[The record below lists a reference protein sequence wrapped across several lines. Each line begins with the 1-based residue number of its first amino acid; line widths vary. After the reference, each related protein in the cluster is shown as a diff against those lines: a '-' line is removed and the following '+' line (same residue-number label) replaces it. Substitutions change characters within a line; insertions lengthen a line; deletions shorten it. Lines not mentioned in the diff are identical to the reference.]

1 MNECHWGKKFEKQIL
16 EDLIFAKVANQL
28 SECEIYYKGLLQ
40 EFARVFII
48 TGISEKVLKCY

>member
-28 SECEIYYKGLLQ
+28 SEYEIYYKGLLQ
-40 EFARVFII
+40 EFARVFIT